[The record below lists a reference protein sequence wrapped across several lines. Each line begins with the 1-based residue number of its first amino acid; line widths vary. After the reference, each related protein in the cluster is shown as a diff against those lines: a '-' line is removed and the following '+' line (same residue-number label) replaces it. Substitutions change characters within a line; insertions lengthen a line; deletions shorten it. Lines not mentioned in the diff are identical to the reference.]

1 MKKLFFLL
9 LLYPVFSSAQHQSPA
24 SSGFYSSDR
33 WAPLET
39 TATGTISDSIDILDI
54 HIKLNITDFTTDT
67 IRGGTV
73 VRAAARVNNITELPL
88 DLLHMTIDSIVYNN
102 AHLSYSYDDT
112 LLNVLL
118 SSPMNIGDTGDFA
131 IWYHGKPQLDPGN
144 PAWGGFYFSG
154 GYAFNLGVGF
164 STDPHNFGRCW
175 FPCFDNFVER
185 STYSFVIGTNAGKV
199 AYCNGVLGADT
210 TDQNGVRWRT
220 WTLNETIP
228 SYLAS
233 VSIAGYTQVNW
244 VHTGIY
250 GSYPIVL
257 TALPSDTT
265 NMKNSFVHLNNALD
279 AFENRY
285 GPYEWPRVGYCLV
298 PFSSGAMEHATNI
311 SYPKA
316 AANGSLAYEAAI
328 MAHELSHHWWGDLAT
343 CHEEGDMW
351 LNEGWASYSE
361 YVFTEWYYGHQAYHD
376 QIRDLHDDVI
386 HFANLREGGYRALS
400 GMPHQYTYGDHVYR
414 KGADV
419 AHTLRGYMGDSLFWA
434 GLHYHLQQSQYTDVS
449 SADFRD
455 HLITATGLTY
465 LNDFFN
471 DWVFNPGFPHFSIDS
486 TVSVPNGNNF
496 DVTVY
501 VKQKLL
507 GAPNYFT
514 NVPLDF
520 SFIDNNRQRTTSRH
534 FISGPFTS
542 FTVTLPFDP
551 AMVAIDMDGKIS
563 DAITDEEQ
571 TISSTGTHTFSA
583 ARVTLNVQNVQDS
596 AYVRIEHNW
605 VGPDPIQNNTHNYV
619 LDNQHYWTIDGFFP
633 AGFYTKGK
641 FYYDGRTSSTNG
653 PAQWLDNN
661 LTVPNGDSIILV
673 YRRDAADDWHEYPHY
688 TKTIIGSASL
698 SKYGYMDADSLVPGQ
713 YAFARGASTVL
724 IGVNE
729 LPAPAP
735 EVVAYPNP
743 SWNQVT
749 VEWPGASNDPVEVR
763 VYDTNG
769 KLVHSEIVNGI
780 QLQLQTSA
788 WLSGIYVVEVSQK
801 GKSIGKKQVII
812 AH

>member
-1 MKKLFFLL
+1 MKNYYFLL
-9 LLYPVFSSAQHQSPA
+9 LLLLSSFGLSAKNESVIYSPSA
-24 SSGFYSSDR
+24 WTGM
-33 WAPLET
+33 ET
-39 TATGTISDSIDILDI
+39 AATGTISDSIDIIDL

-73 VRAAARVNNITELPL
+73 VRVAARVNNISVIPL
-88 DLLHMTIDSIVYNN
+88 DLLHMTIDSVVLNN
-102 AHLSYSYDDT
+102 ALLTYNYDDT
-112 LLNVLL
+112 LLSVNL
-118 SSPMNIGDTGDFA
+118 PAAMNIGDTSDLA
-131 IWYHGKPQLDPGN
+131 IWYHGKPQLDPSSS
-144 PAWGGFYFSG
+144 PWGGFYFSG

-164 STDPHNFGRCW
+164 GTDPHCFGRCW

-185 STYSFVIGTNAGKV
+185 STYTFTIGTNAGKV

-210 TDQNGVRWRT
+210 TDVNGVRWRT
-220 WTLNETIP
+220 WTLTETIP

-233 VSIAGYTQVNW
+233 VSIAAYTQVNW
-244 VHTGIY
+244 THTGMY
-250 GSYPIVL
+250 GTYPIVL
-257 TALPSDTT
+257 TALPGDTT
-265 NMKNSFVHLNNALD
+265 SMKNSFVHLNDALD
-279 AFENRY
+279 AFETHY

-298 PFSSGAMEHATNI
+298 PFNSGAMEHATNI
-311 SYPKA
+311 SYPRV
-316 AANGSLAYEAAI
+316 AANGSLAYEAQI

-343 CHEEGDMW
+343 CHDEGDMW

-361 YVFTEWYYGHQAYHD
+361 FVFTEWVYGWQAYHD
-376 QIRDLHDDVI
+376 GIRDLHDDVI

-400 GMPHQYTYGDHVYR
+400 GMPHQYTYGDHVYL

-419 AHTLRGYMGDSLFWA
+419 AHTLRGYMGDSLFWV

-455 HLITATGLTY
+455 NLIAATGLTY

-486 TVSVPNGNNF
+486 TVSVPNGPNY

-501 VKQKLL
+501 VKQKLT

-534 FISGPFTS
+534 FVSGQYTS

-551 AMVAIDMDGKIS
+551 AMTAIDMDGKIS

-571 TISSTGTHTFSA
+571 TISTTGAHNFVSG
-583 ARVTLNVQNVQDS
+583 RVTLTVGSVSDS
-596 AYVRIEHNW
+596 AYVRVEHNW
-605 VGPDPIQNNTHNYV
+605 AAPDPIQNNVNNYT
-619 LDNQHYWTIDGFFP
+619 LSNQRYWTIDGFFP

-641 FYYDGRTSSTNG
+641 FFYDGRTSSTNG
-653 PAQWLDNN
+653 PTQWLDNN

-673 YRRDAADDWHEYPHY
+673 YRRNAADDWHEYPHY
-688 TKTIIGSASL
+688 TKTIIGSSAT
-698 SKYGYMDADSLVPGQ
+698 SKYGYVEADSLVRGQ
-713 YAFARGASTVL
+713 YAFARGHSTVL

-743 SWNQVT
+743 SFNHLT
-749 VEWPGASNDPVEVR
+749 VEWPGATNDPVTVN
-763 VYDTNG
+763 VYDFDG
-769 KLVHSEIVNGI
+769 RLVHTEIVNGI
-780 QLQLQTSA
+780 QAQFQTSNWA
-788 WLSGIYVVEVSQK
+788 GGMYIVEVEQK
-801 GKSIGKKQVII
+801 GKAIGKKQVLI